1 MRAGVAAPGAVAP
14 GLRQIAAFA
23 PMLSRGVAVSEK
35 GDGFMLTAIAL
46 AAIVVAAG
54 GVVAILFRRKQRTG

>member
-1 MRAGVAAPGAVAP
+1 MRLVATWRAR
-14 GLRQIAAFA
+14 LRQIGRFA
-23 PMLSRGVAVSEK
+23 PMLPQGVAVSER

-54 GVVAILFRRKQRTG
+54 AVVAILFRRKQRTG